1 MFNCEKKIK
10 YSIRKLSIGAVSLAI
25 GFSFFV
31 APLGLGQNV
40 QAAEEAAVE
49 NVVKDKS
56 VLENY
61 LLELKAKDFSNKT
74 EESLSKLNDLI
85 AKAESVLENATSQK
99 EIDHVYQSLVGYVNS
114 GLRTKKVEKKEV
126 VEEDK
131 TAQGKKTVGQKA
143 ENTEPSSESNSISK
157 TGENDPRNG
166 QSMGEG
172 EKTFAP
178 TTGLAGNVT
187 NETELQAQLNA
198 NNSNIILS
206 NDITVTTSIHVPE
219 NYTGTIHGNGYKLTL
234 NADVIDGMV
243 QSKNANLTLDS
254 ITLDGQG
261 KGRLIRVA
269 GGKLTVKD
277 STFENGV
284 SYNSNTGYTGGD
296 IHGGAIY
303 ALSTADVDIQDS
315 VFQNNSAVP
324 RVGAGTDFTSAHGGA
339 IYAAHAGTIKIR
351 TTKFENNKVV
361 GVNDTLGNG
370 GAGGAITADYTTS
383 VEISDSTFTGN
394 HTGHISEAGNQGG
407 AVRVDHTIFKSTNN
421 TYNVARTFNTGG
433 AIYAQAATV
442 TIEGD
447 TFKLDGLG
455 DGFGISGGA
464 IVSANSDTT
473 INNSTFTGTGDSKVI
488 HSGGLIDVVGSGTF
502 NLKNSTLTGTGSWW
516 NGPAMATFGGG
527 VAFETDSTVTA
538 LIENTTISNI
548 ASDEHGGAIAVG
560 TRVGDNTGVN
570 LTLRNITINNAR
582 TRYAWKTTHGGAIGI
597 GKGSNVT
604 IEGGTISGGFSV
616 IGGGIYNEGNLT
628 LTDGAKL
635 SGNTAYKYGG
645 GIYNNGTLTVDE
657 ATLQGNFKTP
667 GVDGK
672 DENPGKTNEYAG
684 GNIYAK
690 KDVTITPKATIDEG
704 DIRVLDQESAIVLT
718 GALTQN
724 LNVSISEAAG
734 GDNNET
740 PVRRVGYLVAK
751 GDGTYTPTA
760 EDAKKLH
767 YLTRDTND
775 ASAVGVHD
783 DLGKWDNV
791 LNPDDNTVVL
801 GQRVKIVYHANG
813 NAGDAK
819 FTSTNSDTVE
829 QVETIY
835 KKGFVPQVIS
845 EKPTRDN
852 FKFDGWETTQAGG
865 TAFNVGTA
873 LGLDGSEITNLI
885 NPSTVHA
892 YAKWLA
898 AYKANYKFV
907 ADASTPAGVTFPQTA
922 IDAFKPVDTDTY
934 LSGENATP
942 KQPTQTNYVDANNDG
957 TWTFQS
963 YDAATKQVNNAN
975 VEFVGTWKFT
985 PNEHHVT
992 YEFES
997 DTPGKALPAAVNAFL
1012 PNDAAKYTNNQTVTA
1027 LAPTQVT
1034 YVDNDLDGVWTFQGY
1049 DAPTKTVNKG
1059 DVKFVGKWTFKANE
1073 YNVSYEF
1080 QSDTAGKTLPAGVT
1094 NLLPTDPAKY
1104 ITNDSVT
1111 AVNPNPTTVDDA
1123 DLDGVW
1129 TFQGYDAATKTVN
1142 KADVKFVGKW
1152 TFKANEYNV
1161 SYEFQSDTAGKAL
1174 PAGVTNLLPTDP
1186 TKYIMNDTVTALA
1199 PAQTTFADDVLD
1211 GVWTFQGYDAD
1222 TKVVGKEDVKF
1233 VGKWTFKSNEY
1244 TVSYKSQSD
1253 TAGKNIPAGLEALL
1267 PTDPAKY
1274 IMNDTVIAKAP
1285 SKTTYADDVLDGVWT
1300 FQGYDADTK
1309 VVGKENVTFI
1319 AKWTFKSNEYTV
1331 SYESKSET
1339 PGKEVPEALK
1349 GLLPTDPA
1357 KYIMNDTVTAKAPS
1371 KTTYADDVLDGVWT
1385 FEGYDSA
1392 TKLVGKENVKFF
1404 AKWSFVANKYKA
1416 TYEFVSGTDGKV
1428 LPSSVLANLPE
1439 DVTEYINGQT
1449 VTAIKP
1455 ATLTVQDPENN
1466 GTWTFVGYTED
1477 SKVINKEGVKF
1488 VGTWTFKENDPEL
1501 PNTGTASELGALSA
1515 TIGAIFAGFGVSIL
1529 RKKDSKDKA

>member
-99 EIDHVYQSLVGYVNS
+99 EIDHIYQSLVGYVNS

-206 NDITVTTSIHVPE
+206 NDITVTTPIHVPE

-351 TTKFENNKVV
+351 ATKFENNKVV
-361 GVNDTLGNG
+361 GVNDTLRSG

-394 HTGHISEAGNQGG
+394 HTGHISESGNQGG

-538 LIENTTISNI
+538 LIENTTINNI

-657 ATLQGNFKTP
+657 ATLEGNFKTP
-667 GVDGK
+667 GVGGK

-1012 PNDAAKYTNNQTVTA
+1012 PNDAATYTNNQTVTA

-1049 DAPTKTVNKG
+1049 DA
-1059 DVKFVGKWTFKANE
+1059 
-1073 YNVSYEF
+1073 
-1080 QSDTAGKTLPAGVT
+1080 
-1094 NLLPTDPAKY
+1094 
-1104 ITNDSVT
+1104 
-1111 AVNPNPTTVDDA
+1111 
-1123 DLDGVW
+1123 
-1129 TFQGYDAATKTVN
+1129 ATKTVN

-1152 TFKANEYNV
+1152 TFKSNEYTV
-1161 SYEFQSDTAGKAL
+1161 SYVSQSETPGKAIPAGVDALLPTDPAKYIMNDTVTALAPAQTTFADADLDGVWTFEGYDANTKVVGKDNVTFTAKWSFKSNEHNATYAFESDTAGKAL
-1174 PAGVTNLLPTDP
+1174 PAGLNALLPTDP
-1186 TKYIMNDTVTALA
+1186 TKYIMNETVTALA

>member
-206 NDITVTTSIHVPE
+206 NDITVTTPIHVPE

-351 TTKFENNKVV
+351 ATKFENNKVV
-361 GVNDTLGNG
+361 GVNDTLRSG

-394 HTGHISEAGNQGG
+394 HTGHISESGNQGG

-538 LIENTTISNI
+538 LIENTTINNI

-657 ATLQGNFKTP
+657 ATLEGNFKTP
-667 GVDGK
+667 GVGGK

-1012 PNDAAKYTNNQTVTA
+1012 PNDAATYTNNQTVTA

-1049 DAPTKTVNKG
+1049 DAPTKAVNKG

-1080 QSDTAGKTLPAGVT
+1080 QSDTAGKALPAGVT

-1152 TFKANEYNV
+1152 TFKANEYKAT
-1161 SYEFQSDTAGKAL
+1161 YEFQSDTPGKAIPAGVAALLPTDAAIYHNGDTVNPIAPAQATFDDADLDGVWTFEGYDANTKVVGKDNVTFTAKWSFKSNEHNATYAFESDTAGKAL
-1174 PAGVTNLLPTDP
+1174 PAGLNALLPTDP
-1186 TKYIMNDTVTALA
+1186 TKYIMNETVTALA

-1222 TKVVGKEDVKF
+1222 TKVVV
-1233 VGKWTFKSNEY
+1233 
-1244 TVSYKSQSD
+1244 
-1253 TAGKNIPAGLEALL
+1253 
-1267 PTDPAKY
+1267 
-1274 IMNDTVIAKAP
+1274 
-1285 SKTTYADDVLDGVWT
+1285 
-1300 FQGYDADTK
+1300 
-1309 VVGKENVTFI
+1309 KENVTFI

>member
-99 EIDHVYQSLVGYVNS
+99 EIDHIYQSLVGYVNS

-206 NDITVTTSIHVPE
+206 NDITVTTPIHVPE

-351 TTKFENNKVV
+351 ATKFENNKVV
-361 GVNDTLGNG
+361 GVNDTLRSG

-394 HTGHISEAGNQGG
+394 HTGHISESGNQGG

-538 LIENTTISNI
+538 LIENTTINNI

-657 ATLQGNFKTP
+657 ATLEGNFKTP
-667 GVDGK
+667 GVGGK

-1012 PNDAAKYTNNQTVTA
+1012 PNDAATYTNNQTVTA

-1049 DAPTKTVNKG
+1049 DA
-1059 DVKFVGKWTFKANE
+1059 
-1073 YNVSYEF
+1073 
-1080 QSDTAGKTLPAGVT
+1080 
-1094 NLLPTDPAKY
+1094 
-1104 ITNDSVT
+1104 
-1111 AVNPNPTTVDDA
+1111 
-1123 DLDGVW
+1123 
-1129 TFQGYDAATKTVN
+1129 ATKTVN

-1152 TFKANEYNV
+1152 TFKSNEYTV
-1161 SYEFQSDTAGKAL
+1161 SYVSQSETPGKAI
-1174 PAGVTNLLPTDP
+1174 PAGVDALLPTDP
-1186 TKYIMNDTVTALA
+1186 AKYIMNDTVTALA
-1199 PAQTTFADDVLD
+1199 PAQTTFADADLD
-1211 GVWTFQGYDAD
+1211 GVWTFEGYDAN
-1222 TKVVGKEDVKF
+1222 TKVVGKDNVTF
-1233 VGKWTFKSNEY
+1233 TAKWSFKSNEHNATY
-1244 TVSYKSQSD
+1244 AFESD
-1253 TAGKNIPAGLEALL
+1253 TAGKALPAGLNALL
-1267 PTDPAKY
+1267 PTDPTKY
-1274 IMNDTVIAKAP
+1274 IMNETVTALAP
-1285 SKTTYADDVLDGVWT
+1285 AQTTFADDVLDGVWT

>member
-206 NDITVTTSIHVPE
+206 NDITVTTPIHVPE

-296 IHGGAIY
+296 I
-303 ALSTADVDIQDS
+303 
-315 VFQNNSAVP
+315 
-324 RVGAGTDFTSAHGGA
+324 HGGA

-829 QVETIY
+829 QVATIY

-865 TAFNVGTA
+865 TTFNVGTA

-1012 PNDAAKYTNNQTVTA
+1012 PNDAATYTNNQTVTA

-1080 QSDTAGKTLPAGVT
+1080 QSDTAGKALPAGVT

-1152 TFKANEYNV
+1152 TFKANEYKATYEFQSDTPGKAIPAGVDALLPTDAAIYHNGDTVNPIAPAQATFDDADLDGVWTFQGYDAPTKTVNKGDVKFVGKWTFKANEYNV

-1186 TKYIMNDTVTALA
+1186 AKYITNDSVTAVN
-1199 PAQTTFADDVLD
+1199 PNPTTVDDADLD
-1211 GVWTFQGYDAD
+1211 GVWTFQGYDAT
-1222 TKVVGKEDVKF
+1222 TKTVNKADVKF
-1233 VGKWTFKSNEY
+1233 VG
-1244 TVSYKSQSD
+1244 
-1253 TAGKNIPAGLEALL
+1253 
-1267 PTDPAKY
+1267 
-1274 IMNDTVIAKAP
+1274 
-1285 SKTTYADDVLDGVWT
+1285 
-1300 FQGYDADTK
+1300 
-1309 VVGKENVTFI
+1309 
-1319 AKWTFKSNEYTV
+1319 KWTFKSNEYTV

-1501 PNTGTASELGALSA
+1501 PNTGTASELGVLSA

>member
-40 QAAEEAAVE
+40 QAAEEATVE

-206 NDITVTTSIHVPE
+206 NDITVTTPIHVPE

-303 ALSTADVDIQDS
+303 ALSTADIDIQDS

-370 GAGGAITADYTTS
+370 GAGGAITADFTTS

-407 AVRVDHTIFKSTNN
+407 AVRVDNTVFKSTNN

-433 AIYAQAATV
+433 AIYAHAATV

-464 IVSANSDTT
+464 IVSSNSNTT

-516 NGPAMATFGGG
+516 NGPAMASFGGG
-527 VAFETDSTVTA
+527 IAFETDSTVTA
-538 LIENTTISNI
+538 LIENTTINNI

-628 LTDGAKL
+628 LTDGSKL

-657 ATLQGNFKTP
+657 ATLEGNFKTP

-957 TWTFQS
+957 TWTFHS

-985 PNEHHVT
+985 PNEHHVS

-1012 PNDAAKYTNNQTVTA
+1012 PNDAATYTNNQTVTA

-1080 QSDTAGKTLPAGVT
+1080 QSDTAGKT
-1094 NLLPTDPAKY
+1094 
-1104 ITNDSVT
+1104 
-1111 AVNPNPTTVDDA
+1111 
-1123 DLDGVW
+1123 
-1129 TFQGYDAATKTVN
+1129 
-1142 KADVKFVGKW
+1142 
-1152 TFKANEYNV
+1152 
-1161 SYEFQSDTAGKAL
+1161 L

-1392 TKLVGKENVKFF
+1392 TKLVGKENVKLF

>member
-40 QAAEEAAVE
+40 QAAEEATVE

-206 NDITVTTSIHVPE
+206 NDITVTTPIHVPE

-303 ALSTADVDIQDS
+303 ALSTADIDIQDS

-370 GAGGAITADYTTS
+370 GAGGAITADFTTS

-407 AVRVDHTIFKSTNN
+407 AVRVDNTVFKSTNN

-433 AIYAQAATV
+433 AIYAHAATV

-464 IVSANSDTT
+464 IVSSNSNTT

-516 NGPAMATFGGG
+516 NGPAMASFGGG
-527 VAFETDSTVTA
+527 IAFETDSTVTA
-538 LIENTTISNI
+538 LIENTTINNI

-628 LTDGAKL
+628 LTDGSKL

-657 ATLQGNFKTP
+657 ATLEGNFKTP

-957 TWTFQS
+957 TWTFHS

-985 PNEHHVT
+985 PNEHHVS

-1012 PNDAAKYTNNQTVTA
+1012 PNDAATYTNNQTVTA

-1059 DVKFVGKWTFKANE
+1059 
-1073 YNVSYEF
+1073 
-1080 QSDTAGKTLPAGVT
+1080 
-1094 NLLPTDPAKY
+1094 
-1104 ITNDSVT
+1104 
-1111 AVNPNPTTVDDA
+1111 
-1123 DLDGVW
+1123 
-1129 TFQGYDAATKTVN
+1129 
-1142 KADVKFVGKW
+1142 DVKFVGKW

-1392 TKLVGKENVKFF
+1392 TKLVGKENVKLF

>member
-1 MFNCEKKIK
+1 MFNFEKKIK

-25 GFSFFV
+25 GVSFLV

-40 QAAEEAAVE
+40 QAAEETAVE

-74 EESLSKLNDLI
+74 KESLSKLNDLI

-99 EIDHVYQSLVGYVNS
+99 EIDHVYQLLVGYVNS
-114 GLRTKKVEKKEV
+114 GLRTKKVEKQEV
-126 VEEDK
+126 VEEDR
-131 TAQGKKTVGQKA
+131 TTEGKKTVGQKA

-166 QSMGEG
+166 QAMGKG

-178 TTGLAGNVT
+178 TTGLSGNVT

-206 NDITVTTSIHVPE
+206 NDISLNGPIYVPN
-219 NYTGTIHGNGYKLTL
+219 NYTGTIHGNGHKITL
-234 NADVIDGMV
+234 NNDSFKGMFV
-243 QSKNANLTLDS
+243 SSNANLTFDS

-261 KGRLIRVA
+261 KGRLIRVS

-303 ALSTADVDIQDS
+303 ALATADVDIQDS
-315 VFQNNSAVP
+315 VFRNNSAVP

-339 IYAAHAGTIKIR
+339 IYAANAGTIKIR

-361 GVNDTLGNG
+361 GVNDAHGNG

-394 HTGHISEAGNQGG
+394 HTGHITEAGNQGG

-433 AIYAQAATV
+433 AIYAHAATV

-447 TFKLDGLG
+447 TYKIDNLG

-464 IVSANSDTT
+464 IVSSDSNTS
-473 INNSTFTGTGDSKVI
+473 INNSTFIGTGDSKVI
-488 HSGGLIDVVGSGTF
+488 HSGGLIDVVGSGSF

-516 NGPAMATFGGG
+516 NGPGMATFGGG
-527 VAFETDSTVTA
+527 VAFETDSTATA
-538 LIENTTISNI
+538 LIENTTINNI

-582 TRYAWKTTHGGAIGI
+582 TRFAWKTTHGGAIGI

-628 LTDGAKL
+628 LTGGAKL

-657 ATLQGNFKTP
+657 ATLEGNFKTP
-667 GVDGK
+667 GNGGK

-724 LNVSISEAAG
+724 LNVTISEVAG

-740 PVRRVGYLVAK
+740 PVRHVGYLVAK

-775 ASAVGVHD
+775 ASAIAVHD

-791 LNPDDNTVVL
+791 LNPEDNTVVL

-829 QVETIY
+829 QLETIY

-898 AYKANYKFV
+898 AYKVNYKFV

-934 LSGENATP
+934 FSGENATP

-1012 PNDAAKYTNNQTVTA
+1012 PNDAATYTNNQTVTA

-1080 QSDTAGKTLPAGVT
+1080 QSDTAGKALPAGVT

-1104 ITNDSVT
+1104 ITNDTVT

-1142 KADVKFVGKW
+1142 KG
-1152 TFKANEYNV
+1152 
-1161 SYEFQSDTAGKAL
+1161 
-1174 PAGVTNLLPTDP
+1174 
-1186 TKYIMNDTVTALA
+1186 
-1199 PAQTTFADDVLD
+1199 
-1211 GVWTFQGYDAD
+1211 
-1222 TKVVGKEDVKF
+1222 DVKF

-1244 TVSYKSQSD
+1244 TVSYVSQSE
-1253 TAGKNIPAGLEALL
+1253 TPGKAIPAGVDALL
-1267 PTDPAKY
+1267 PADPAKY
-1274 IMNDTVIAKAP
+1274 IMNDTVIAK
-1285 SKTTYADDVLDGVWT
+1285 S
-1300 FQGYDADTK
+1300 
-1309 VVGKENVTFI
+1309 
-1319 AKWTFKSNEYTV
+1319 
-1331 SYESKSET
+1331 
-1339 PGKEVPEALK
+1339 
-1349 GLLPTDPA
+1349 PT
-1357 KYIMNDTVTAKAPS
+1357 

-1392 TKLVGKENVKFF
+1392 TKLVGKENVKFL

-1488 VGTWTFKENDPEL
+1488 VGTWTFKENDPVL

-1515 TIGAIFAGFGVSIL
+1515 TMGAIFAGLGVSIL